1 VPPTTGWRRLNKV
14 HTHKPRLAAQA
25 TQSHIK
31 ATPKRVD
38 SLSAA
43 AGMWMKT
50 AGLKILSLSPIPARL
65 ILGFVQRA
73 DNGGASH
80 DSVFSGR
87 EDFQSSPAAL
97 AIDLF
102 NVLKVGQSREH
113 RD

>member
-1 VPPTTGWRRLNKV
+1 LFGRQEGLRF
-14 HTHKPRLAAQA
+14 
-25 TQSHIK
+25 
-31 ATPKRVD
+31 
-38 SLSAA
+38 SLELFQHLFVSAA

-80 DSVFSGR
+80 DSVFSSR
-87 EDFQSSPAAL
+87 EDFQSSPVAL

-102 NVLKVGQSREH
+102 NVLKVGQSCEH
-113 RD
+113 

>member
-1 VPPTTGWRRLNKV
+1 MALGWLAGGFGVPIAWLSTM
-14 HTHKPRLAAQA
+14 
-25 TQSHIK
+25 
-31 ATPKRVD
+31 
-38 SLSAA
+38 SAA

-80 DSVFSGR
+80 DSVFSSR
-87 EDFQSSPAAL
+87 EDFQSSPVAL

-102 NVLKVGQSREH
+102 DVLKVSQSCEH
-113 RD
+113 